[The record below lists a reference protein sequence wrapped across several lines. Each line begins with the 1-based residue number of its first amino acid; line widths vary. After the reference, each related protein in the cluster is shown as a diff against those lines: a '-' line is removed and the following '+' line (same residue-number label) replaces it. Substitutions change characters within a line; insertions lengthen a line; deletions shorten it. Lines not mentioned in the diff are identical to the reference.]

1 MKVLILGLGSIA
13 KKHIAALQAID
24 ESIQFF
30 ALRSSKSSS
39 IYPSV
44 ENIYSMD
51 EALMHVFD
59 FAIIS
64 NPTSEHQR
72 SIELLRSIHCPLFI
86 EKPLSNQLSIEK
98 TVNETENKGILTY
111 VGCNLRFLKSLQFVK
126 QMIDSG
132 NEQINEINAYCG
144 SYLPEWRK
152 DGDFR
157 KIYSALPEL
166 GGGVHLDLIHELDY
180 LYWIFGIPVKTHRIF
195 SNHSTLEI
203 DAVDYANYCLEYPSF
218 CASVILNYY
227 RRDFRRSLEIVFRD
241 RTIAVDLV
249 HNVVTSS
256 DSGIIFE
263 SDQTVMDTFK
273 DQMEYFLALI
283 KAGETRS
290 FNAIND
296 AYNVLKICLNDDIK
310 G

>member
-1 MKVLILGLGSIA
+1 MKVLILGFGSIA

-30 ALRSSKSSS
+30 ALRSSKPSS
-39 IYPSV
+39 ISPCV
-44 ENIYSMD
+44 VNIYSVD
-51 EALMHVFD
+51 EVLMHVFD

-72 SIELLRSIHCPLFI
+72 SIELLQSIHCPLFI
-86 EKPLSNQLSIEK
+86 EKPLSHQLSIEK
-98 TVNETENKGILTY
+98 TVQEIEKKEILTY
-111 VGCNLRFLKSLQFVK
+111 VGCNLRFLESLQFVK
-126 QMIDSG
+126 QIIDSG
-132 NEQINEINAYCG
+132 KERINEINAYCG

-180 LYWIFGIPVKTHRIF
+180 LYWIFGLPVKTHRIF

-203 DAVDYANYCLEYPSF
+203 DAVDYANYCLEYPTF

-227 RRDFRRSLEIVFRD
+227 RRDPRRSLEIVFED
-241 RTIAVDLV
+241 RTLLVDIV

-256 DSGIIFE
+256 DTGIIFE

-273 DQMEYFLALI
+273 DQMEYFIALI
-283 KAGETRS
+283 KTGETRS
-290 FNAIND
+290 FNAIDD
-296 AYNVLKICLNDDIK
+296 AYNVLKICLKDDIK